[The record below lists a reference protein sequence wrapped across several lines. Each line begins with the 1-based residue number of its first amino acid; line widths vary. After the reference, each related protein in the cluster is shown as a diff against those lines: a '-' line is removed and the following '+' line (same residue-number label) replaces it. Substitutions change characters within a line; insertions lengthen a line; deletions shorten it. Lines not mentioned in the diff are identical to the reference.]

1 MALQKLLIINLF
13 NKTSKMEKN
22 FVKDLIEL
30 NPESERKMRANFVL
44 EGYSERAFL
53 KLKQGVAAYNTK
65 NMMVLNRIAKK
76 LKLTMPEYEPV
87 TN

>member
-1 MALQKLLIINLF
+1 
-13 NKTSKMEKN
+13 MEKN
-22 FVKDLIEL
+22 FLRDLLEL
-30 NPESERKMRANFVL
+30 NPDSERKMRANFVL